1 MRMSYIR
8 KAALAVMAADNPTG
22 NAEAACYFWNAFA
35 AGYQWIKR
43 IKKVKKIKRL
53 IRRVIK

>member
-8 KAALAVMAADNPTG
+8 KAALAVMVADNSTG
-22 NAEAACYFWNAFA
+22 NAEAACYLWNAFA

-43 IKKVKKIKRL
+43 IKIKRVKRL
-53 IRRVIK
+53 MRRVIK